1 MAGINR
7 NQYYKRSGLSSLTS
21 QCVGLRS
28 RLKVILSGGPW
39 QICCPSHGEIKAI
52 VTVWDPQSLTNGS
65 FKNYLPNAFCVKE
78 ELKTTNRKV

>member
-7 NQYYKRSGLSSLTS
+7 KQYCRRSGSLSLTS

-28 RLKVILSGGPW
+28 HLEVILSGGPW
-39 QICCPSHGEIKAI
+39 QIYCPNHGIIKAT